1 MPPPDLF
8 HDKKGQFR
16 ISLRPTKTF
25 FTMILVVTCV
35 VLIWRGIWNLLDIYF
50 LRGHPILSNV
60 VGILIGV
67 IILYLPDRDIKD
79 LL

>member
-1 MPPPDLF
+1 MNDPVKPHESRKRF
-8 HDKKGQFR
+8 G

-35 VLIWRGIWNLLDIYF
+35 VLIWRGIWNLLDLYF
-50 LRGHPILSNV
+50 LTGHPILSNV
-60 VGILIGV
+60 IGIVIGV
-67 IILYLPDRDIKD
+67 LILYLPDRDIKD